1 MKTKNVILL
10 SGLAISLFVFSGF
23 KADTFFK
30 NEAVIVNQEVFTVT
44 AVYDGKEDYGYN
56 FLIKDKDGDE
66 RTLTCHEAEEAV
78 LKAFDL
84 KSETLIGAKFKVT
97 YTQVIKVSQDEDG
110 NEDEDEINTITKLEK
125 L

>member
-10 SGLAISLFVFSGF
+10 SGLVISLFVFSGF
-23 KADTFFK
+23 KADTLLR
-30 NEAVIVNQEVFTVT
+30 NEVAIVNQEVFTVT
-44 AVYDGKEDYGYN
+44 AIYDGKEDYGYN

-66 RTLTCHEAEEAV
+66 RTLTCHEVEETV
-78 LKAFDL
+78 LKAFNL
-84 KSETLIGAKFKVT
+84 NSEALIGTKFKVT
-97 YTQVIKVSQDEDG
+97 YTQVVKVSQDEDG